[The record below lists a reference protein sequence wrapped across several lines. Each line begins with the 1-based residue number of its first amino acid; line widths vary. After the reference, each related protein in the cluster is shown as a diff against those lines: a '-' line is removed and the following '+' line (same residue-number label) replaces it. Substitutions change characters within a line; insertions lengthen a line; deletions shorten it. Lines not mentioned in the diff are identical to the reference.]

1 MQYKTIA
8 LELLTANP
16 PLHDRLKASK
26 EVLATVNRLAIELK
40 ANHLLWIER
49 LTARSGAD
57 DPRLIASQALELAVA
72 ELHQRLLPSESAEA
86 EATVD
91 LDSAMAYLRRHTP
104 PA

>member
-1 MQYKTIA
+1 MHYKTIV
-8 LELLTANP
+8 LELLTANA
-16 PLHDRLKASK
+16 PLHDRLKANK
-26 EVLATVNRLAIELK
+26 QVLATMNQMAVELK
-40 ANHLLWIER
+40 ANHQLWIER

-57 DPRLIASQALELAVA
+57 DPRLIASQALELALA
-72 ELHQRLLPSESAEA
+72 ELERRLLPSESTEA